1 MFVQLRR
8 EKVELENALEQ
19 EQESLVNRLWKR
31 MDKLETEKRL
41 AFIKFINNNA
51 KQERY
56 SKKCVVDQNNFSG
69 ILLGSISI
77 NYFCFEDCVLP
88 PRENNNLLVFF
99 NDFLF
104 FYLLGL

>member
-1 MFVQLRR
+1 MLVQLRR

-41 AFIKFINNNA
+41 AFIIFISNYYA

-56 SKKCVVDQNNFSG
+56 SKEMRSG
-69 ILLGSISI
+69 SK
-77 NYFCFEDCVLP
+77 
-88 PRENNNLLVFF
+88 
-99 NDFLF
+99 
-104 FYLLGL
+104 

>member
-41 AFIKFINNNA
+41 AYIH
-51 KQERY
+51 
-56 SKKCVVDQNNFSG
+56 QNHQ
-69 ILLGSISI
+69 
-77 NYFCFEDCVLP
+77 
-88 PRENNNLLVFF
+88 
-99 NDFLF
+99 
-104 FYLLGL
+104 